1 MKWVTT
7 SWSGFFFS
15 FFSIFRYLKFGEIL
29 QENRKL
35 IKFTLERKIQNFPF
49 FQEKLKKIKNKNKIA
64 FGSHF
69 GYENCNMESHL

>member
-7 SWSGFFFS
+7 SWSGFFFFL

-29 QENRKL
+29 PKKKDK
-35 IKFTLERKIQNFPF
+35 IVKFTLERKIQNFPF
-49 FQEKLKKIKNKNKIA
+49 FSVKLKKIQKKNKFS

-69 GYENCNMESHL
+69 GY